1 MLGTLFY
8 IFCMII
14 FALMAIISFL
24 MGTLI
29 IFKTGKIV
37 EWYIIGTVVVLSFF
51 LFLYFSYE
59 RLNKR
64 S

>member
-1 MLGTLFY
+1 MLGTLFS

-37 EWYIIGTVVVLSFF
+37 EWYIIGTGVGLSFF
-51 LFLYFSYE
+51 LFLYYSYE
-59 RLNKR
+59 RFN
-64 S
+64 

>member
-1 MLGTLFY
+1 MLVTLFY

-29 IFKTGKIV
+29 VFKTGKIV
-37 EWYIIGTVVVLSFF
+37 EWYIIGTGVGLSFF
-51 LFLYFSYE
+51 LFLYYSYE
-59 RLNKR
+59 RFN
-64 S
+64 

>member
-29 IFKTGKIV
+29 VFKTGKIV
-37 EWYIIGTVVVLSFF
+37 EWYIIGTGVGLSFF
-51 LFLYFSYE
+51 LFLYYSYE
-59 RLNKR
+59 RFN
-64 S
+64 

>member
-37 EWYIIGTVVVLSFF
+37 EWYIIGTGVGLSFI
-51 LFLYFSYE
+51 LFLYYSYE
-59 RLNKR
+59 RFN
-64 S
+64 

>member
-8 IFCMII
+8 IFYMII

-37 EWYIIGTVVVLSFF
+37 EWYIIGTGVGLSFF
-51 LFLYFSYE
+51 LFLYYSYE
-59 RLNKR
+59 RFN
-64 S
+64 

>member
-37 EWYIIGTVVVLSFF
+37 EWYIIGTGVGLAMF
-51 LFLYFSYE
+51 LFLYYKFY
-59 RLNKR
+59 
-64 S
+64 

>member
-24 MGTLI
+24 MRTLI
-29 IFKTGKIV
+29 VFKTGKIV
-37 EWYIIGTVVVLSFF
+37 EWYIIGTGVGLSFF
-51 LFLYFSYE
+51 LFLYYSYE
-59 RLNKR
+59 RFN
-64 S
+64 

>member
-37 EWYIIGTVVVLSFF
+37 EWYIIGTGVGLSFF
-51 LFLYFSYE
+51 LFLYYSYE
-59 RLNKR
+59 RFN
-64 S
+64 

>member
-29 IFKTGKIV
+29 ILETGKIE
-37 EWYIIGTVVVLSFF
+37 EWCIIGIGVGLSIF
-51 LFLYFSYE
+51 LFLYNFYE
-59 RLNKR
+59 IFN
-64 S
+64 

>member
-37 EWYIIGTVVVLSFF
+37 EWYIIGTGVGLSFF
-51 LFLYFSYE
+51 RFLYYSYE
-59 RLNKR
+59 RFN
-64 S
+64 

>member
-1 MLGTLFY
+1 MLGTSFY

-37 EWYIIGTVVVLSFF
+37 EWYIIGTGVGLSFF
-51 LFLYFSYE
+51 LFLYYSYE
-59 RLNKR
+59 RFN
-64 S
+64 

>member
-37 EWYIIGTVVVLSFF
+37 EWYIIGTRVGLAMF
-51 LFLYFSYE
+51 LILYYKFY
-59 RLNKR
+59 
-64 S
+64 

>member
-14 FALMAIISFL
+14 FALMTIISFL

-29 IFKTGKIV
+29 VFKTGKIV
-37 EWYIIGTVVVLSFF
+37 EWYIIGTGVGLSFF
-51 LFLYFSYE
+51 LFLYYSYE
-59 RLNKR
+59 RFN
-64 S
+64 

>member
-1 MLGTLFY
+1 MLGTIFY

-29 IFKTGKIV
+29 VFKTGKIV
-37 EWYIIGTVVVLSFF
+37 EWYIIGTGVGLSFF
-51 LFLYFSYE
+51 LFLYYSYE
-59 RLNKR
+59 RFN
-64 S
+64 

>member
-29 IFKTGKIV
+29 VFKTGKIE
-37 EWYIIGTVVVLSFF
+37 EWYIIGTGVGLSFF
-51 LFLYFSYE
+51 LFLYYSYE
-59 RLNKR
+59 KFN
-64 S
+64 

>member
-14 FALMAIISFL
+14 FPLMAIISFL

-29 IFKTGKIV
+29 VFKTGKIV
-37 EWYIIGTVVVLSFF
+37 EWYIIGTGVGLSFF
-51 LFLYFSYE
+51 LFLYYSYE
-59 RLNKR
+59 RFN
-64 S
+64 

>member
-14 FALMAIISFL
+14 FSLMAIISFL

-29 IFKTGKIV
+29 VFKTGKIV
-37 EWYIIGTVVVLSFF
+37 EWYIIGTGVGLSFF
-51 LFLYFSYE
+51 LFLYYSYE
-59 RLNKR
+59 RFN
-64 S
+64 

>member
-1 MLGTLFY
+1 MMLGTLFY

-29 IFKTGKIV
+29 VFKTGKIV
-37 EWYIIGTVVVLSFF
+37 EWCIIGTGVGLAMF
-51 LFLYFSYE
+51 LFLYE
-59 RLNKR
+59 RFN
-64 S
+64 

>member
-29 IFKTGKIV
+29 ILETGKIE
-37 EWYIIGTVVVLSFF
+37 EWCIIGIGVGLSIF
-51 LFLYFSYE
+51 LFLYNFYQ
-59 RLNKR
+59 RFN
-64 S
+64 

>member
-29 IFKTGKIV
+29 VFKTGKIE
-37 EWYIIGTVVVLSFF
+37 EWYIIGTGVGLSFF
-51 LFLYFSYE
+51 LFLYYSYE
-59 RLNKR
+59 RFN
-64 S
+64 